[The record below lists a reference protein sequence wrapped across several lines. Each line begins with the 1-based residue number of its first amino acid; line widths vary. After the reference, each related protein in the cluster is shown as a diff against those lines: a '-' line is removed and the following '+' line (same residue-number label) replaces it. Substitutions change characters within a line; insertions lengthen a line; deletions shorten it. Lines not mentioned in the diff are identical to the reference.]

1 MAGSRGQEKGASEE
15 AQMKELPC
23 VCEPGIPE
31 LAGRVLWVGRR
42 GDLKGE
48 CFQSGEGN

>member
-31 LAGRVLWVGRR
+31 LAGRVFVG
-42 GDLKGE
+42 G
-48 CFQSGEGN
+48 